1 MPTELEG
8 ARKEDHSRLEMMMM
22 MIAFLHHA
30 DASAAGSR
38 CFELESSVRST
49 TKVIKLNS
57 Y

>member
-22 MIAFLHHA
+22 IAFLHHA
-30 DASAAGSR
+30 EASAAGSR
-38 CFELESSVRST
+38 CFELESSERST